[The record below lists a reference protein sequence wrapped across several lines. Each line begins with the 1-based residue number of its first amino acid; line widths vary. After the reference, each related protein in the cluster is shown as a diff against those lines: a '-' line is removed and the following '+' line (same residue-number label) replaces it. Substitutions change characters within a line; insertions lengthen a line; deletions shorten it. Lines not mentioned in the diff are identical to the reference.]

1 MEEEHVYNVPV
12 ATKQEERNK
21 EKHKASEA
29 VKENQGQRKKFKKVL
44 DKVSELMY
52 NGVTQTKERK
62 FQVTTKG
69 CHIPLLNLM
78 RMPIISRQ

>member
-44 DKVSELMY
+44 DKVSEL
-52 NGVTQTKERK
+52 
-62 FQVTTKG
+62 
-69 CHIPLLNLM
+69 
-78 RMPIISRQ
+78 